1 VSNSPEHAVIAIFDD
16 AAKGEQAAHDLM
28 AWDKANDDIKLGA
41 VGLLTREVGSWGQG
55 EVKTRNFSS
64 RNTGKGAKVGMG
76 LGVLAAVFSGGLTLI
91 PGAVGGAIAGAG
103 VGALSRNGL
112 GVSNDEL
119 QQLLKDLDGG
129 RAALLVMCDEA
140 EVQATTDYLV
150 AAGGTPQ
157 SHAIDES
164 HLQAAAE
171 AAAGANSSAAPDASA

>member
-1 VSNSPEHAVIAIFDD
+1 
-16 AAKGEQAAHDLM
+16 M
-28 AWDKANDDIKLGA
+28 
-41 VGLLTREVGSWGQG
+41 
-55 EVKTRNFSS
+55 
-64 RNTGKGAKVGMG
+64 
-76 LGVLAAVFSGGLTLI
+76 
-91 PGAVGGAIAGAG
+91 
-103 VGALSRNGL
+103 
-112 GVSNDEL
+112 SNDEL

-171 AAAGANSSAAPDASA
+171 AAAGANPSAAPDASA